1 MRTIAAF
8 SLMAILFPS
17 TGLSQTWNS
26 TFVGSRGQPGSASFS
41 DPVWTIDGGGADVW
55 DRSDAFQFLHMAVSD
70 NASVTARID
79 SLDNT
84 DQFAKAGVM
93 VRAGLDS
100 DSATAIL
107 DVKPDGG
114 LEFMARTFSGDA
126 VSFISGGTFSFPV
139 WLTLTWNEGSVR
151 AWTSRDGTN
160 WSFVNNAVVSLPA
173 SFEAGVAVT
182 SHDTTRLTTA
192 VVENLSVNSQEVPG
206 WWSTDVGD
214 VGRSGG
220 ASESNGI
227 WTVGAGGADIWGSAD
242 AFHYVYRPTSAQVGV
257 LQVRVT
263 DLQNTSL
270 FAKAG
275 VMIRTGLD
283 AGAATVLL
291 DVRPTGDVEFMAR
304 SADGAAMEFLGT
316 MNVTLPVWVRLVW
329 SPGQSP
335 TSVNVGAFV
344 SQDRITWTQIAQ
356 PANLSLPPV
365 SGGNPLPPNSMYP
378 VGIVV
383 SSHDASNLNTAHFDG
398 LSLTART
405 TVSSDDIGAVG
416 LVGNAVNDN
425 TLASF
430 PFIVTGAGSDIWGT
444 ADSFQMLHFGPE
456 PGGGGI
462 VDRVDIHASDPF
474 AKAGFMYRDGL
485 APDAAMVIL
494 DLKPDGG
501 VEFMARQCAG
511 CAVTFLGST
520 DIGVPAWFR
529 LTHAGTTFSAT
540 VMSADKSRSV
550 DLGSVTVPM
559 SVILPGLAVTSH
571 DPSQTA
577 VGIFSN
583 PRQ

>member
-1 MRTIAAF
+1 MRTIAVF
-8 SLMAILFPS
+8 SLVAILVPR
-17 TGLSQTWNS
+17 TGVSQTWNS

-41 DPVWTIDGGGADVW
+41 DPVWTINGGGADVW
-55 DRSDAFQFLHMAVSD
+55 DRSDAFQFLHMAVTD

-84 DQFAKAGVM
+84 DAFAKAGVM
-93 VRAGLDS
+93 VRANLDS
-100 DSATAIL
+100 DSPTAIL

-126 VSFISGGTFSFPV
+126 VSFISGGTYSFPV

-151 AWTSRDGTN
+151 AWASRDGTN
-160 WSFVNNAVVSLPA
+160 WSFVNSAAVSLPA

-182 SHDTTRLTTA
+182 SHDTTQLTTA
-192 VVENLSVNSQEVPG
+192 AVQNLSVGSREVPG

-214 VGRSGG
+214 VGKRGG
-220 ASESNGI
+220 ASETNGI
-227 WTVGAGGADIWGSAD
+227 WTVGGGGADIWGSTD
-242 AFHYVYRPTSAQVGV
+242 AFHYVYRLATGRGGLV
-257 LQVRVT
+257 QVRIT
-263 DLQNTSL
+263 DLQNTSS

-316 MNVTLPVWVRLVW
+316 VNVTLPVWLRLMW

-335 TSVNVGAFV
+335 TSANVSAFV
-344 SQDRITWTQIAQ
+344 SQDRMTWTQIAQ
-356 PANLSLPPV
+356 PASLSLPPV
-365 SGGNPLPPNSMYP
+365 PGIPLPPNSMYP

-383 SSHDASNLNTAHFDG
+383 TSHDVSALNTAHFDG
-398 LSLTART
+398 LSVISSTVAT
-405 TVSSDDIGAVG
+405 TDDIGAVG
-416 LVGNAVNDN
+416 LVGNLVNDN

-444 ADSFQMLHFGPE
+444 ADSFQAVHFPPE

-462 VDRVDIHASDPF
+462 VDRVDIDASNPF

-494 DLKPDGG
+494 DLKPDGA
-501 VEFMARQCAG
+501 VEFMARQCTG

-520 DIGVPAWFR
+520 NIGVPAWFR
-529 LTHAGTTFSAT
+529 LTHTGTTFSAT

-559 SVILPGLAVTSH
+559 SVILPALAVTSH

-583 PRQ
+583 PQQ